1 VADDDLGTAE
11 PFRSYTGGGSM
22 SSLAVAVSDGL
33 TITRRNLIKVR
44 RVPELIVFATL
55 SPIMFVLLF
64 RYVFGSAIP
73 IEGISYAEF
82 LLPGIFAQ
90 TIVFGSTITGAGLA
104 EDLQKGLI
112 DRFRSLPMSRSAVLV
127 GRTIADLGLNS
138 ISIVVMAVT
147 GLIVGWRIRS
157 SVVEAIGGFLL
168 LLFFAYSMSWLM
180 ATVGLLVRTPE
191 VVQQASFIVIFPL
204 TFIANT
210 FVPTNNFPAVLK
222 TVADWN
228 PVSAVVQA
236 ARELFGNSAPI
247 LETSN
252 AWSLQNPV
260 LYTLI
265 WSAVLLAVFVPL
277 SVRIYQRTATR

>member
-1 VADDDLGTAE
+1 MT
-11 PFRSYTGGGSM
+11 
-22 SSLAVAVSDGL
+22 SLVQAVSDGMV
-33 TITRRNLIKVR
+33 ITRRNLIKVK
-44 RVPELIVFATL
+44 RVPDLIVFATL

-73 IEGISYAEF
+73 IPGINYADF
-82 LLPGIFAQ
+82 LLPGILAQ
-90 TIVFGSTITGAGLA
+90 TVIFGSTITGASIA
-104 EDLQKGLI
+104 DDLQKGLI

-127 GRTIADLGLNS
+127 GRTVADLGLNA
-138 ISIVVMAVT
+138 ISIVVMVLT
-147 GLIVGWRIRS
+147 GLVVGWRIRS
-157 SVVEAIGGFLL
+157 SFVEAVGGFLL
-168 LLFFAYSMSWLM
+168 LLLFAYAVSWVM

-191 VVQQASFIVIFPL
+191 VVNNASFIVIFPV

-222 TVADWN
+222 TFADWN

-236 ARELFGNSAPI
+236 ARELFGNTAPI
-247 LETSN
+247 LDSSD

-265 WSAVLLAVFVPL
+265 WMVALLVVFIPM
-277 SVRIYQRTATR
+277 SVRLYQRTASR